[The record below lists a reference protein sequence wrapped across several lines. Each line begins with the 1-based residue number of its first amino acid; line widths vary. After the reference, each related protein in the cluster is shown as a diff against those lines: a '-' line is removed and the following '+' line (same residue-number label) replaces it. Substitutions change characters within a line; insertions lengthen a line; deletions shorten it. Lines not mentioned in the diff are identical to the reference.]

1 MSRATVTVKAV
12 FWDLCRAIGEEAD
25 TSINSAGVS
34 AKLKAK
40 LLRCMNT
47 AHEEC
52 YNANEW
58 EDAWMDGTLSVTS
71 NVIAYSAVNDAARFT
86 LWSSDPRV
94 PNSSAYPIPFTTSA
108 DGIVVQY
115 PGTSQVYAFWL
126 PAVLPFT
133 DAESETDTI
142 LQSIFPA
149 VVDMA
154 RAEYLSTSGQ
164 HDTALKLDQR
174 ARSRLEDR
182 WAVEFQRVARKIWLR
197 PTY

>member
-1 MSRATVTVKAV
+1 MSRATVTVKSV
-12 FWDLCRAIGEEAD
+12 FWDLCRAIGQEPDPA
-25 TSINSAGVS
+25 INSAGIP
-34 AKLKAK
+34 AILKAQ
-40 LLRCMNT
+40 LLRAMNT

-52 YNANEW
+52 YTANEW
-58 EDAWMDGTLSVTS
+58 EDAWEDGTLTVTS
-71 NVIAYSAVNDAARFT
+71 NVIPYADIDDATRFT

-115 PGTSQVYAFWL
+115 PGTSSVFAFWL
-126 PAVLPFT
+126 PAIAAFT
-133 DAESETDTI
+133 DAESTTDTI
-142 LQSIFPA
+142 LACIAPA

-154 RAEYLSTSGQ
+154 RAEHLTTSGQ
-164 HDTALKLDQR
+164 HQTAMALDQR
-174 ARSRLEDR
+174 ARTRLEDR